1 MKRFLDEKLVFTD
14 LEFNKKEDVLNF
26 LSGELVKSNNVKPE
40 FKQAIIDRENIYPTG
55 LPSAGVNI
63 AIPHADSDLVYNT
76 KIAIGILNS
85 EVLFNSMENINKELK
100 VQIII
105 MLAIKEPHGQID
117 MLQKIVGIIQN
128 ETLTKKLIKIKDK
141 DEVIEILEP
150 YLN

>member
-14 LEFNKKEDVLNF
+14 LEFNTKEDVLNF
-26 LSGELVKSNNVKPE
+26 LSGELINNNHVKPE

-76 KIAIGILNS
+76 KIAIGILKN
-85 EVLFNSMENINKELK
+85 EVLFNSMENIKKELK

-128 ETLTKKLIKIKDK
+128 ETLTKKLIEIKDK

>member
-14 LEFNKKEDVLNF
+14 LEFNKKEDALNF
-26 LSGELVKSNNVKPE
+26 LSGELIKNNHVKPE

-55 LPSAGVNI
+55 LPSVGVNI

-76 KIAIGILNS
+76 KIAIGILKN
-85 EVLFNSMENINKELK
+85 EVLFNSMENIKKELK

-128 ETLTKKLIKIKDK
+128 ETLTKKLIEIKDK